1 MAAGRYS
8 FVIEQGATTD
18 FEIQYKDSA
27 SIAVSLVDYQ
37 AKMQIRSTQDTTGT
51 LILTLSSSLAND
63 GTGLNLSGSNG
74 TTSITSGSIGVKIS
88 AHSSSLLDFTEAFY
102 DLEISSGSSYPTVT
116 RILEGKVQL
125 NKNVTSGSFT

>member
-27 SIAVSLVDYQ
+27 SIAVSLVDHQ
-37 AKMQIRSTQDTTGT
+37 AKMQIRSTQDTAGT

-74 TTSITSGSIGVKIS
+74 TTPITSGSIGVKIS
-88 AHSSSLLDFTEAFY
+88 AHSSSLFDFTEAFY

>member
-18 FEIQYKDSA
+18 FEVVYQDSG
-27 SIAVSLVDYQ
+27 SNPISLANHQ
-37 AKMQIRSTQDTTGT
+37 ARMQIRSTQDVTGT
-51 LILTLSSSLAND
+51 LILTLSSSLAAD

-74 TTSITSGSIGVKIS
+74 STHIESGSIGVKIS

-102 DLEISSGSSYPTVT
+102 DLEISSGSSHPVVT

-125 NKNVTSGSFT
+125 SKNVTSGSF

>member
-18 FEIQYKDSA
+18 FEVVYQDSG
-27 SIAVSLVDYQ
+27 SNPISLVNHQ
-37 AKMQIRSTQDTTGT
+37 ARMQVRSTQDVTGT
-51 LILTLSSSLAND
+51 LILTLSSSLAAD

-74 TTSITSGSIGVKIS
+74 TTHIESGSIGVKIS

-102 DLEISSGSSYPTVT
+102 DLEISSGSSHPVVT

-125 NKNVTSGSFT
+125 SKNVTSGSF

>member
-1 MAAGRYS
+1 MGAGRYS

-18 FEIQYKDSA
+18 FEVVYQDSG
-27 SIAVSLVDYQ
+27 SNPISLANHQ
-37 AKMQIRSTQDTTGT
+37 ARMQIRSTQDVTGT
-51 LILTLSSSLAND
+51 LILTLSSSLAAD

-74 TTSITSGSIGVKIS
+74 TTHIESGSIGVKIS

-102 DLEISSGSSYPTVT
+102 DLEISSGRSHPVVT

-125 NKNVTSGSFT
+125 SKNVTSGSF

>member
-18 FEIQYKDSA
+18 FEIQYKDS
-27 SIAVSLVDYQ
+27 SSVAVSLVDYQ

>member
-18 FEIQYKDSA
+18 FEVVFQDSG
-27 SIAVSLVDYQ
+27 SNPISLKHHQ
-37 AKMQIRSTQDTTGT
+37 ARMQVRSTQDVTGT
-51 LILTLSSSLAND
+51 LILTLSSSLAAD

-74 TTSITSGSIGVKIS
+74 TTSIESGSIGVKIS

-102 DLEISSGSSYPTVT
+102 DLEISSGSAHPVVT

-125 NKNVTSGSFT
+125 SKNVTSGSF